1 MNLIVAGNVIEVTF
15 DADEPQQSGYI
26 TLPDGYSYEQIN
38 IILASNCYPIHR
50 LSSGNLGTRTFPPVN
65 SKSPCQFAYAIIDT
79 TKAASFRVVI
89 EKFGQIPDI
98 HYFDKPFDPILV
110 KGDGGKEY
118 NVIPSDQF
126 K

>member
-1 MNLIVAGNVIEVTF
+1 MNLVVAGNVIEVTF
-15 DADEPQQSGYI
+15 DANEPDQWGYI

-38 IILASNCYPIHR
+38 IILASNCYPINR

-89 EKFGQIPDI
+89 EKFGQIPDVN
-98 HYFDKPFDPILV
+98 YFKKAFEPILV
-110 KGDGGKEY
+110 TGDDGKEY

>member
-1 MNLIVAGNVIEVTF
+1 MTILVAGNVIEVTF
-15 DADEPQQSGYI
+15 TADEPTQSGYI

-50 LSSGNLGTRTFPPVN
+50 LSSDNLGTRTFPPVN
-65 SKSPCQFAYAIIDT
+65 SKSPCQFAYAIVDT

-98 HYFDKPFDPILV
+98 HYFDKAFEPILV
-110 KGDGGKEY
+110 VGDDGKEY